1 MSVVCCLTCHKI
13 LSLSAVV
20 TIGFVEPFVVI
31 PENGGGAGLKV
42 AVLSGMLDSEVRLQ
56 FTTRDGSSVAPSDYT
71 SNTQT
76 LVFNSAISSLDVTV
90 LIIEDDVDELNK
102 SFFADLSLLT
112 DTDRVTIA
120 QAVSTIIIL
129 DDDGAYTV
137 RLYTFMNCNSQV
149 KTKCHALY
157 KVSLEIS

>member
-120 QAVSTIIIL
+120 
-129 DDDGAYTV
+129 
-137 RLYTFMNCNSQV
+137 
-149 KTKCHALY
+149 
-157 KVSLEIS
+157 